1 MQLNELKPRHKSKE
15 RKTIGRGGKKGAYSG
30 KGVKGQRARSGHN
43 FEPFIRSL
51 IKRYPKLRGYRF
63 KKDWPEPET
72 INVRDIE
79 KRFSIGE
86 NNKKGPARNA
96 SSSDAGGEK
105 NEIKI
110 SPEVLL
116 EKRLIRKI
124 EGRMPKVKILG
135 KGIIKKAVIIEG
147 CLVSKEAK
155 EKIEKAGGKIK
166 K

>member
-15 RKTIGRGGKKGAYSG
+15 RKRIGRGGKKGTYSG
-30 KGVKGQRARSGHN
+30 RGVKGQRARAGHK
-43 FEPFIRSL
+43 FEPLIRSL

-63 KKDWPEPET
+63 KKDWPKPAV

-79 KRFSIGE
+79 KRFLAGNKIG
-86 NNKKGPARNA
+86 K
-96 SSSDAGGEK
+96 GEK
-105 NEIKI
+105 TEIKI
-110 SPEVLL
+110 SPQTLL

-124 EGRMPKVKILG
+124 EGRVPKVKILG
-135 KGIIKKAVIIEG
+135 KGMLIKAVLVEN
-147 CLVSKEAK
+147 CEVSKEAK

>member
-15 RKTIGRGGKKGAYSG
+15 RRTIGRGGKKGAYSG

-63 KKDWPEPET
+63 KKYWPEPAV

-79 KRFSIGE
+79 KRFFVEDDS
-86 NNKKGPARNA
+86 KKG
-96 SSSDAGGEK
+96 EK
-105 NEIKI
+105 MEIKI
-110 SPEVLL
+110 SPQALL
-116 EKRLIRKI
+116 EKRLIRNI
-124 EGRMPKVKILG
+124 GGRMPKVKILG

>member
-15 RKTIGRGGKKGAYSG
+15 RRTIGRGGKKGAYSG
-30 KGVKGQRARSGHN
+30 KGVKGQRARSGHK

-63 KKDWPEPET
+63 KKDWLEPET

-79 KRFSIGE
+79 KRFFIGE
-86 NNKKGPARNA
+86 NNKK
-96 SSSDAGGEK
+96 GEK

-135 KGIIKKAVIIEG
+135 KGTLTKAMMVEG
-147 CLVSKEAK
+147 CEVSKEAK

>member
-86 NNKKGPARNA
+86 NNKKG
-96 SSSDAGGEK
+96 EK

-124 EGRMPKVKILG
+124 EGRIPIVKILG

-155 EKIEKAGGKIK
+155 EKIEKAGGKVISE
-166 K
+166 